1 MTAPIRPDGGF
12 LLPIAPRSPA
22 VSGPGGAGGGFADQL
37 RRAVNEVG
45 EVQQTRDDLFTAFM
59 RGEPVDLAQVM
70 AAAEEASISLEV
82 LVEIRNK
89 LQDAYRTIMSIQ
101 V

>member
-12 LLPIAPRSPA
+12 LLPIEPRLPS
-22 VSGPGGAGGGFADQL
+22 VSGPAGGGGFADQL

-45 EVQQTRDDLFTAFM
+45 EVQQTRDDLFAAFM

>member
-12 LLPIAPRSPA
+12 LLPIEPRFPS

-37 RRAVNEVG
+37 RQAVNDVG
-45 EVQQTRDDLFTAFM
+45 EVQQNRDDLFAAFM

>member
-12 LLPIAPRSPA
+12 LLPIEPRLPI
-22 VSGPGGAGGGFADQL
+22 SGPSGGAGFADQL

-45 EVQQTRDDLFTAFM
+45 EVQQTRDDLFSAFM
-59 RGEPVDLAQVM
+59 RGETVDLAQVM

>member
-12 LLPIAPRSPA
+12 LLPIEPRIPS
-22 VSGPGGAGGGFADQL
+22 VSGPSGGAGFADQL

-45 EVQQTRDDLFTAFM
+45 EVQQTRDDLFAAFM